1 MEKAIKNCKYKVTH
15 PSHRDNAVASVGHPY
30 SLRWL
35 AIAVLLVFG
44 VSAAQGAERISLANG
59 FDLICDHHVVVDGRI
74 RVYPKAKAP
83 DYFEVSADSVSGV
96 EVVPD
101 PVADTVSAP
110 RAETNA
116 RAADEPVVEP
126 RAAQLSAGELHQLL
140 SKAGSAHN
148 VDEDLLASVV
158 KAESNGWVRAKSRC
172 GAQGLMQLMPGT
184 AKELGVTDSYQPEQ
198 NVSGGTTYLDWLLTR
213 YHDDIALA
221 VAAYNAGPQAVDRYH
236 GIPPYRETR
245 AYVAR
250 VVREFNRRVTE
261 RQRMSRA
268 LDAGSVGQ
276 GSTFSGNDNRK
287 TGSE

>member
-1 MEKAIKNCKYKVTH
+1 LF
-15 PSHRDNAVASVGHPY
+15 AVQAAG
-30 SLRWL
+30 LL
-35 AIAVLLVFG
+35 ALVALP
-44 VSAAQGAERISLANG
+44 AARGAERISLANG

-83 DYFEVSADSVSGV
+83 DYFELNAESVSGV

-101 PVADTVSAP
+101 PVPETLTAAP
-110 RAETNA
+110 AETNTQIA
-116 RAADEPVVEP
+116 TELRVETK
-126 RAAQLSAGELHQLL
+126 AAQLSAVELHQLL

-184 AKELGVTDSYQPEQ
+184 AKELGVTNSFVPEQ
-198 NVSGGTTYLDWLLTR
+198 NVSGGTAYLDWLLTR

-221 VAAYNAGPQAVDRYH
+221 VAAYNAGPAAVDKYH

-250 VVREFNRRVTE
+250 VVREFNRRVAE
-261 RQRMSRA
+261 RQRVSRTLSA
-268 LDAGSVGQ
+268 NSIAPGSIPS
-276 GSTFSGNDNRK
+276 GSDSRK